1 MIARIVIGSGDTRQA
16 FDLPRDRQTRSI
28 VRNSLIDG
36 LGIRTAAT
44 RRRTRQKRRLER
56 KEASRHG

>member
-1 MIARIVIGSGDTRQA
+1 MIARIVIGSGKTRRA
-16 FDLPRDRQTRSI
+16 FDLPRDRQTRSQ

-44 RRRTRQKRRLER
+44 RRRTRQQRRIER
-56 KEASRHG
+56 RGERRHG

>member
-1 MIARIVIGSGDTRQA
+1 MIARIVIGSGDTRRS
-16 FDLPRDRQTRSI
+16 FDLPRDRQTRNT

-44 RRRTRQKRRLER
+44 RRRTRQQRRLER
-56 KEASRHG
+56 QEVRRNG